1 MRIYKIFLHS
11 FQFSV
16 TPKTDWMKGLAIC
29 DIPVKEGLII
39 TDSREVVLTLNYF
52 LPSTDEVTLMNWAMS
67 FKSKANSENRR
78 NSGP

>member
-1 MRIYKIFLHS
+1 MHIYKIFLHS

-16 TPKTDWMKGLAIC
+16 RVKTDWMKGLAIC

-39 TDSREVVLTLNYF
+39 TDSGEVVLTLNYF
-52 LPSTDEVTLMNWAMS
+52 LPSTDVVTLMNRAS
-67 FKSKANSENRR
+67 AFKSKANSENRR